1 MWGEGAAMVKTSELR
16 MKDVIN
22 VVDGRRL
29 GLIGDLELDLEQG
42 CIKSVVVPGASR
54 FLGLF
59 GRDRDT
65 VIDWEQIKKVGLD
78 VILVELSGA
87 VDPPSRV

>member
-1 MWGEGAAMVKTSELR
+1 MVKTSELR

-42 CIKSVVVPGASR
+42 RVKSVVVPGTSR

-65 VIDWEQIKKVGLD
+65 VIDWRQIQKIGQD
-78 VILVELSGA
+78 VILVEVAGSYEQ
-87 VDPPSRV
+87 PTNS

>member
-1 MWGEGAAMVKTSELR
+1 MLKTSELR

-42 CIKSVVVPGASR
+42 CVKSVVVPGMSR

-65 VIDWEQIKKVGLD
+65 VIDWKQINKIGQD
-78 VILVELSGA
+78 VILVEINGSY
-87 VDPPSRV
+87 DKPSQS